1 MALVTDVK
9 EVPMGRGDKKTHIIS
24 LRVSN
29 EEWHVLQETMKGLKL
44 KRVSDL
50 MREGFK
56 QLLAPC
62 GTFQEAAP
70 EGQKRTG

>member
-1 MALVTDVK
+1 MR
-9 EVPMGRGDKKTHIIS
+9 GREKKQHIIS

-29 EEWHVLQETMKGLKL
+29 EEWHVLQEAMKGLQL

-56 QLLAPC
+56 QLLTPC
-62 GTFQEAAP
+62 GTFQGPAP